1 LRRQICSG
9 VKVKEKYTNHN
20 VYSNLPSEVKHITF
34 KDGRGGGYFFTH
46 DDERKE
52 KITVHQADAYLV
64 YVIYKE
70 NEKRYFENMK
80 SKY

>member
-9 VKVKEKYTNHN
+9 IKASEKYTNHN
-20 VYSNLPSEVKHITF
+20 VYSRFPEQVKHITF

-46 DDERKE
+46 ANGRKE

-70 NEKRYFENMK
+70 NERRYFEK
-80 SKY
+80 RKGK